1 MSRVSIDTCAV
12 ISVVISLVL
21 SRGSVKLKR
30 LYGFNRYNKLIDIM
44 AITTV
49 PGRVVHACRQA
60 QSWAAWLLTTAPG
73 AVRPYRWPWV
83 PVAGIRIWLPVVFIA
98 APG

>member
-49 PGRVVHACRQA
+49 PGRVVHACR
-60 QSWAAWLLTTAPG
+60 
-73 AVRPYRWPWV
+73 
-83 PVAGIRIWLPVVFIA
+83 
-98 APG
+98 